1 MISRDTYVTPYVEFW
16 TFGRLDNDWKLK
28 EVVPAERGNEMIA
41 AENVDEGSSPDQLQW
56 FYKQTRA
63 I

>member
-1 MISRDTYVTPYVEFW
+1 MDWSRQRRPHTGR

-28 EVVPAERGNEMIA
+28 EVVPAARGNEMIA
-41 AENVDEGSSPDQLQW
+41 AENVDEGSSPEQLQW

-63 I
+63 V